1 MNTDPES
8 WLTDT
13 GAKAHAEILNR
24 GQRLISTTCTLD
36 AALARSPYTG
46 PVQALDPCYV
56 NAVHRQKGEVF
67 MVTHLTL
74 RPDDPYL
81 PSGPP
86 CKGEAPELTTPFRRD
101 FVESIVATASEV
113 SPP

>member
-1 MNTDPES
+1 MQTDPKS

-13 GAKAHAEILNR
+13 GAKAHPEILHEN
-24 GQRLISTTCTLD
+24 QRLLSTKCRLNP
-36 AALARSPYTG
+36 ALAQSPYTG
-46 PVQALDPCYV
+46 PVQALEVCYV

-67 MVTHLTL
+67 MVQNLTL

-101 FVESIVATASEV
+101 FVESVIATASDV